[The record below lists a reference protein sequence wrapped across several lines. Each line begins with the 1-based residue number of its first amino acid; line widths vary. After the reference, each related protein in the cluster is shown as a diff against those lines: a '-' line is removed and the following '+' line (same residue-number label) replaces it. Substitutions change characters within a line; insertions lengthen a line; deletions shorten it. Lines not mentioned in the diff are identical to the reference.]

1 MQQPSCSTCGW
12 LLHFEHGFDAHP
24 RMVRLPS
31 RIRSSTFTFLRF
43 QLVVNIVDI
52 LPPVYTSR
60 TYAKAY
66 IPITINVV
74 NITTAPFLVIYPP
87 AACSCKQGTCIQDR
101 EVGFPT
107 TSEPRRCRDP
117 ARVHRKGMLRC
128 FSSQHTPFRWSQ
140 HPIQTAGVL
149 NFFGVQNLSE

>member
-1 MQQPSCSTCGW
+1 MQQPSCSTCGL
-12 LLHFEHGFDAHP
+12 LLHFEHGFDAHA

-43 QLVVNIVDI
+43 QMVVNIVDI

-60 TYAKAY
+60 TDAKAY

-74 NITTAPFLVIYPP
+74 NITTAPFLVIDPP
-87 AACSCKQGTCIQDR
+87 AACSCNLDMCNLDR
-101 EVGFPT
+101 GVGFPT
-107 TSEPRRCRDP
+107 MFERRRCKNYLQ
-117 ARVHRKGMLRC
+117 HRKGWLRC

>member
-1 MQQPSCSTCGW
+1 MASIGLVFTLLTSGTGNGYVFILHHLVQNPLNVYGSHPYCSYDMQQPSCSTCGL
-12 LLHFEHGFDAHP
+12 LLHFEHGFDAHA

-87 AACSCKQGTCIQDR
+87 AACSCKRGTNTLDR
-101 EVGFPT
+101 EVGFPAMF
-107 TSEPRRCRDP
+107 ERRRC
-117 ARVHRKGMLRC
+117 
-128 FSSQHTPFRWSQ
+128 
-140 HPIQTAGVL
+140 
-149 NFFGVQNLSE
+149 